1 MLIEM
6 NGRVVG
12 LDDRASSMFHQI
24 GVFDNLPADAFA
36 ASQVQSSLEYIANIL
51 RSIFLDKGQP
61 SFNLNSPVVRVY
73 SHRTGIILKLRGYLI
88 NGDLNQR
95 YFTVIVEEGETQES
109 RRKRILYRYGLSHRD
124 VELLDHLFILD
135 RHILLVLIKI
145 EQFFPWR

>member
-1 MLIEM
+1 
-6 NGRVVG
+6 
-12 LDDRASSMFHQI
+12 MFHQI

-73 SHRTGIILKLRGYLI
+73 SHRTGIILRLRGYLI

-109 RRKRILYRYGLSHRD
+109 RR
-124 VELLDHLFILD
+124 
-135 RHILLVLIKI
+135 
-145 EQFFPWR
+145 